1 MLARNPTHR
10 PRRRVQE
17 DQVVATLLEQLL
29 ARADVSLGLKLRKY
43 RQAAAGDVKFF
54 LRMERCPVRYPA
66 SLLSHLRHA
75 KRALCHRGSGVA
87 QTRQLLSDCSAA
99 TVLRTTSTA
108 MQKWRIVILRFG
120 TARQIMVLE

>member
-66 SLLSHLRHA
+66 SLLPPPSRGA
-75 KRALCHRGSGVA
+75 RAVSPRQWSSADTPTAQQRLCCGPRVQRCKSGE
-87 QTRQLLSDCSAA
+87 S
-99 TVLRTTSTA
+99 
-108 MQKWRIVILRFG
+108 
-120 TARQIMVLE
+120 

>member
-75 KRALCHRGSGVA
+75 ERALCHRGSGVA
-87 QTRQLLSDCSAA
+87 QTRRLLSSDCVADHEYSDAKVANRDIRVWHGA
-99 TVLRTTSTA
+99 TDT
-108 MQKWRIVILRFG
+108 G
-120 TARQIMVLE
+120 P